1 MYVDSFYPSWW
12 NITHVNY
19 VLTKVEKKIG
29 ALWWARRSLSRRS
42 RQVYVKPVI
51 MPDLLMAPAAFQPQ
65 CERDN

>member
-19 VLTKVEKKIG
+19 VLTKVEKNID
-29 ALWWARRSLSRRS
+29 ALWQARRSLSRRS
-42 RQVYVKPVI
+42 RQVYVKAVI

-65 CERDN
+65 CERVN